1 MVALTPLGGGYR
13 SQQRD
18 PFGRQKAGEIFVL
31 CYGSGKGVITLVVG
45 AFTAPGKDLDVYVS
59 CVRWERFSPETKCCP
74 LMKLP
79 GRCLGS
85 AGAPW
90 KA

>member
-1 MVALTPLGGGYR
+1 MNLPSHFVWDV
-13 SQQRD
+13 SIC
-18 PFGRQKAGEIFVL
+18 AGEIFVL
-31 CYGSGKGVITLVVG
+31 CHGSGKGVITLVVG

-79 GRCLGS
+79 GRCLGA